1 MRIPPKKLN
10 RKSAVASTREN
21 VPVTAAAMANW
32 NATMPEASLMSDSP
46 SRMLL
51 EREEMLVSLES
62 DATATASVGP
72 SAAPSAKAA
81 NKLMDGTSQWT
92 ANPTTSAVASTSP
105 MASDSTGLRLRH
117 SDALSM
123 FLASS

>member
-46 SRMLL
+46 SR
-51 EREEMLVSLES
+51 MLVSLES

>member
-1 MRIPPKKLN
+1 MRMPPKKLN
-10 RKSAVASTREN
+10 RKSAVASMSEN

-32 NATMPEASLMSDSP
+32 KDTMPDASLMSDSP

-51 EREEMLVSLES
+51 ERAEMLVSFDS

-72 SAAPSAKAA
+72 SAAPKANAA
-81 NKLMDGTSQWT
+81 NSEMDGTSQLT
-92 ANPTTSAVASTSP
+92 AKPTMSAVATTRP
-105 MASDSTGLRLRH
+105 MASDTTGRRLRH
-117 SDALSM
+117 SDPLSM